1 MLKVA
6 IIAIAKDEDKY
17 IAEWLDYHLSLGF
30 DTIIIADNDDELA
43 LSGYSSDR
51 VVIEDYTK
59 VEGVQ
64 PLAYSNLFN
73 KYRRSYDWITF
84 FDIDE
89 FLVIEDGRDVKTWL
103 SSYPDT
109 DVVRLNCKHFTDN
122 NELDVIDDNY
132 NVFDRFQTP
141 VSVPD
146 LDRFVKS
153 FIRTDIKLPM
163 PYIYGHGIYN
173 NSLVAVDALGNRC
186 DNSRQKIDRVV
197 HQVAWFN
204 HYRTLTIG
212 EYIRHKYARGGS
224 NRNPGRYKNWE
235 EYFFQT
241 NERTDEKIAYAQQL
255 LATIAVEFGGQQ

>member
-51 VVIEDYTK
+51 VIIEDYTK

-73 KYRRSYDWITF
+73 KYRRSYDWIVF

-89 FLVIEDGRDVKTWL
+89 FLVIEDGRDVKTFL
-103 SSYPDT
+103 DYYPKEV

-122 NELDVIDDNY
+122 DELDVIDGNY
-132 NVFDRFQTP
+132 NVFDRFKTP

-153 FIRTDIKLPM
+153 FIRTDIRLPM
-163 PYIYGHGIYN
+163 PYIYGHGIYK

-224 NRNPGRYKNWE
+224 NKNPGRYKNWE

-241 NERTDEKIAYAQQL
+241 NERTDEKIAYAQDIL
-255 LATIAVEFGGQQ
+255 STIQV